1 MEKVGRVL
9 RTQLID
15 DIKEGL
21 QTHNNAFL
29 ISYSSVSA
37 AQINDLRKE
46 LKRIGADMFVSKN
59 RLAQLALQQT
69 HQDELSQSVGGQMA
83 FVWSNADAVALSKLL
98 KDFSSKCQGVKV
110 RGGVVAGGFLAEP
123 DVERLA
129 NLPSREILLA
139 QVLQTMLS
147 PLTRLAGA
155 LNAKSQDLLSI
166 LKQLSEKKGGS
177 QNG

>member
-9 RTQLID
+9 RTRLID

-21 QTHNNAFL
+21 RTRQNAFL
-29 ISYSSVSA
+29 VSYSSVSA

-46 LKRIGADMFVSKN
+46 LKRIGADMFASKN
-59 RLAQLALQQT
+59 RLAQLALQDA
-69 HQDELSQSVGGQMA
+69 HQDELAESVKGQMA
-83 FVWSNADAVALSKLL
+83 FVWSNADAVTVSKLL
-98 KDFSSKCQGVKV
+98 KEFSAKCEGVKI
-110 RGGVVAGGFLAEP
+110 RGGVVAGSFLAEQ
-123 DVERLA
+123 DFVRLA
-129 NLPSREILLA
+129 DLPSREILLA
-139 QVLQTMLS
+139 QVLQTILS
-147 PLTRLAGA
+147 PLTRFAGT